1 MVRELASVQF
11 DWTLFF
17 HRLFDPTSQFW
28 HGLIITI
35 SVAIVAQIVGVLI
48 GGVTV
53 AASRSW
59 RPLRALAFLYVLVF
73 RGTPLIVQVFF
84 LYFGANIFLGFTL
97 FPRELDLLG
106 LQIQG
111 AILAGIT
118 ALALNEGAYMSE
130 IIRAGIDAVDK
141 GQMES
146 ALSIGLTRRR
156 AMYHIVLPQ
165 AARTIVPPLG
175 NQFNGMIKATSLLAF
190 IGVTEIFQ
198 DAQITYAANFQ
209 PVEVLAAVALW
220 YLLLTIGWTLI
231 QMQIERKLGVAHT
244 DTAVPFSR
252 RALGFRMRGET

>member
-1 MVRELASVQF
+1 MAIVLLSVQF
-11 DWTLFF
+11 DWSLFF

-35 SVAIVAQIVGVLI
+35 TVAIVAQVIGVVI

-59 RPLRALAFLYVLVF
+59 RPLRALAYTYVLVF

-97 FPRELDLLG
+97 FPREVNLPG

-111 AILAGIT
+111 AIAAGT
-118 ALALNEGAYMSE
+118 AALALNEGAYMSE
-130 IIRAGIDAVDK
+130 IIRAGIDSVDP

-146 ALSIGLTRRR
+146 ALSVGMTRRR
-156 AMYHIVLPQ
+156 AMRFIVVPQ

-175 NQFNGMIKATSLLAF
+175 NQFNGMLKATSLLAF

-209 PVEVLAAVALW
+209 PVEVLAAVACW
-220 YLLLTIGWTLI
+220 YLLLTMGWTLI
-231 QMQIERKLGVAHT
+231 QTLIERRLGVSSR
-244 DTAVPFSR
+244 DTSVPFSR
-252 RALGFRMRGET
+252 RVLGFRKVET